1 MKLPRPIA
9 RIIDTGT
16 AGTNDALDL
25 RTRIINS
32 LSLAAALLA
41 TATGTLFFVLTGE
54 LHIFIPAILESLG
67 FFLILL
73 LNKKKKH
80 EAAGVAMLVYQV
92 IWATYF
98 AILLGP
104 KVEIISAIIF
114 MISASF
120 LLYKKRSSIIICV
133 AVTCSALLFAEISYY
148 TELFTPLPLDHQV
161 LSVIRWNC
169 ILFILIMNTMAIVLS
184 KRKNT
189 ELLDSLKDQTEK
201 LEKAN
206 LSRRNFLQETSHE
219 IRNPLNAIFG
229 IVQLMKMEE
238 DDGEIPASMKPLIDN
253 LYVASFNVKGIIN
266 NVLELSRIEAGQ
278 TDELHRK
285 EMEIRSGIR
294 TFAGIYEYVAGTRSV
309 HIDTSFDETLPEFA
323 YTDEIKL
330 SQIISNLLTNAIRF
344 TRHNSVIRVHCAV
357 EGDRWYISITDQG
370 GGIEKEKLQ
379 HIFEPFVREK
389 STFIEGTGL
398 GLYISKHFAELM
410 NGSITVECEE
420 GIGTTFTVFFPLSD
434 TSGPRVK
441 APGENGVQ
449 ARFDS
454 KTVLIIEDDKMSQV
468 ILCNFLKSLGL
479 SVQTAN
485 NGVEGLAAAR
495 RQPPDLIILD
505 SYMPRMNGRETLFHI
520 RQDALL
526 QHIPVI
532 VASGDAFTE
541 TANGF
546 LREGADEYVIKPVE
560 FVALQ
565 RVLEKYLRV
574 ATEKPA
580 NIC

>member
-1 MKLPRPIA
+1 MNLPRPIA
-9 RIIDTGT
+9 RIVNTGT
-16 AGTNDALDL
+16 AGTNDDQKL
-25 RTRIINS
+25 RIRIINS
-32 LSLAAALLA
+32 LSLTTALLA
-41 TATGTLFFVLTGE
+41 TTTGILFYVMTGRPE
-54 LHIFIPAILESLG
+54 ILIPAMLESCG
-67 FFLILL
+67 FALIIW

-80 EAAGVAMLVYQV
+80 ETAGVFMLSYQV
-92 IWATYF
+92 VWATYF
-98 AILLGP
+98 AVLLGP

-120 LLYKKRSSIIICV
+120 LLYKKRSSIIICL
-133 AVTCSALLFAEISYY
+133 AVSCSGLLFAEISYY
-148 TELFTPLPLDHQV
+148 TGLITPLPLDHDI
-161 LSVIRWNC
+161 LSFIRWNC
-169 ILFILIMNTMAIVLS
+169 ILFILVMNTMTILLN
-184 KRKNT
+184 KKKNT
-189 ELLDSLKDQTEK
+189 ELLGSLREQTEK

-206 LSRRNFLQETSHE
+206 LSRRTFLQETSHE

-238 DDGEIPASMKPLIDN
+238 DDGEIPESMKPLIDN

-294 TFAGIYEYVAGTRSV
+294 NYAGIYEYVAGTKSS
-309 HIDTSFDETLPEFA
+309 HIEVSFDEALPEFA

-344 TRHNSVIRVHCAV
+344 TRHNSVIRVHSAIK
-357 EGDRWYISITDQG
+357 GDQWYISVTDQG
-370 GGIEKEKLQ
+370 GGIEKEKLK
-379 HIFEPFVREK
+379 HIFQPFVREK
-389 STFIEGTGL
+389 STFIEGSGL
-398 GLYISKHFAELM
+398 GLYISKHFAELL
-410 NGSITVECEE
+410 NGDITVECEE
-420 GIGTTFTVFFPLSD
+420 GEGTTFTVFFPLSD
-434 TSGPRVK
+434 TSGPRV
-441 APGENGVQ
+441 APPGENGTTVH
-449 ARFDS
+449 FGN

-468 ILCNFLKSLGL
+468 ILRNFLKSLGL
-479 SVQTAN
+479 AVQTAN

-495 RQPPDLIILD
+495 QQPPDLIILD
-505 SYMPRMNGRETLFHI
+505 SYMPQMNGRETLFHI
-520 RQDALL
+520 RQDARL

-565 RVLEKYLRV
+565 HVLEKYLST
-574 ATEKPA
+574 ATQLTSS
-580 NIC
+580 